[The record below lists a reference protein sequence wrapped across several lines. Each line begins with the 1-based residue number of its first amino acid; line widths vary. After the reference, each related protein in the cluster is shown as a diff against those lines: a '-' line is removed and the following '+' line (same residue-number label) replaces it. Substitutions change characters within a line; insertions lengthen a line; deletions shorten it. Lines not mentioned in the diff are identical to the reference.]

1 MAKTSLSAR
10 TQALGDRLIGI
21 CPNQLVVVPCNVGL
35 HWILT
40 VIDPNKE
47 VIYLLD
53 PLENRIRDD
62 SWKNVVDR
70 SISLFNANLEKKGK
84 KQPVWEILKAPRQ
97 PDSKQCGFYVMRY
110 MKEIIESGSIS
121 KQFRK
126 EPYST
131 KEIDEV
137 RAEWAD
143 CVLDYV

>member
-1 MAKTSLSAR
+1 MAFEKVGARDSVATTTSSSIKGRATRLFTCLTLLEIEYVM
-10 TQALGDRLIGI
+10 TQ
-21 CPNQLVVVPCNVGL
+21 
-35 HWILT
+35 
-40 VIDPNKE
+40 
-47 VIYLLD
+47 
-53 PLENRIRDD
+53 LEKCRGQ
-62 SWKNVVDR
+62 

-97 PDSKQCGFYVMRY
+97 PDSKQCEFYVMRY